1 MSWRMARSRRSLVRA
16 RRLRGPWDVVL
27 AAVAAEARDD
37 DGAALKMLLRD
48 AGFTKRPSMKMVI
61 RRIAA

>member
-1 MSWRMARSRRSLVRA
+1 MRA

-27 AAVAAEARDD
+27 AAVAAESRDD
-37 DGAALKMLLRD
+37 DGAALKMLMRD
-48 AGFTKRPSMKMVI
+48 AGFTKRPSLKMVI